1 RRAGRQPAAALKVSG
16 RRPTTQDAGR
26 SAFLLVSTPFQ
37 LQPNLNHNQEDPF
50 MDTSIISS
58 ASSVGTDPV
67 ALLML
72 RKSLDMQGQSA
83 AALLQSVPQVGVSA
97 SNPPHLGQN
106 IDIKV

>member
-1 RRAGRQPAAALKVSG
+1 
-16 RRPTTQDAGR
+16 
-26 SAFLLVSTPFQ
+26 
-37 LQPNLNHNQEDPF
+37 

-58 ASSVGTDPV
+58 ASSAGTDPV

-83 AALLQSVPQVGVSA
+83 AALLQSVPQVGVPA